1 MNSFN
6 KFTLTAMVDKLRDN
20 FAATS
25 TGAGLWRMNSVSGK
39 LLLTLP
45 QSMRL
50 QTNCQRIRS
59 NQCHNT
65 ELWSGNWKL
74 PGDRPSNCTHHVLW
88 SAIEPERLVGPRMPR
103 TTKGHGRDSFG
114 CGRTPRCPATIG
126 PFSSDR
132 LGQPGVRRSTQT
144 GTGKRMTRMA
154 LQLWNAS
161 ASDYPIFSVD
171 ISSLTQQKF
180 GQAIVTVS
188 SGHVKW
194 RTSVTVSCDQ

>member
-1 MNSFN
+1 MTSFCSCSTRTSRSGICRRSVAVRSRAAPSTEQANDNSSVAMDSQCLAASAKSFERSFSFFLEQVKKHFAIYRIKINSFN

-88 SAIEPERLVGPRMPR
+88 SAIEPER
-103 TTKGHGRDSFG
+103 
-114 CGRTPRCPATIG
+114 
-126 PFSSDR
+126 
-132 LGQPGVRRSTQT
+132 
-144 GTGKRMTRMA
+144 
-154 LQLWNAS
+154 
-161 ASDYPIFSVD
+161 
-171 ISSLTQQKF
+171 
-180 GQAIVTVS
+180 
-188 SGHVKW
+188 
-194 RTSVTVSCDQ
+194 